1 MIENFRPL
9 SDPHKAQAIAVYLA
23 TLLISAGSKEIIL
36 QNFTFRVM
44 AKITVIISDLVFGI
58 VSELS
63 DEKNTLN

>member
-9 SDPHKAQAIAVYLA
+9 SDPHKAQAIAVCLA
-23 TLLISAGSKEIIL
+23 TLLIYAGSKEIVL

-44 AKITVIISDLVFGI
+44 AKMTVIISNLVFGT

-63 DEKNTLN
+63 DKKTTLN